1 MVLSEIRFHTP
12 ETVDQALQLLGE
24 LKKVQAMAGGTDLLV
39 DIKQGLKK
47 IENIISLHRIEE
59 IKVISRKNN
68 EIRIGAGV
76 AVQEVIQ
83 NPVINQY
90 FPVLGDAAKT
100 MASSQIRS
108 MATIGGN
115 ISSAVPSADLP
126 PSLIAADSLV
136 ELQSIGNSRRVLLSE
151 FFSGPRTTVRRKGEL
166 LTSIIVP
173 LPPARTGF
181 SYQKFTLREA
191 NALAVAAVA
200 SRITLKKEM
209 IEKAA
214 IVLGAVAPVP
224 LVASKASGVLE
235 GMAPSPELFE
245 KAASIAKKEAKPIT
259 DIRGSMWYR
268 RELIQVLTRR
278 SLDEA
283 LKRAQKQE
291 EKPG

>member
-24 LKKVQAMAGGTDLLV
+24 LKKVQVMAGGTDLLV